1 MESWNAPSID
11 LDLMYAFTSG
21 RLLDFG
27 PIGSKAVR
35 PLLEWSLQAIRPPSP
50 NGANGE
56 MDEAAPSANGD
67 YGHDSLGRFAMGNKG
82 VPGNPFA
89 RRVGRLRRRLPT
101 AHLTRPVLAAQSEA
115 RARLAT
121 SERPAPVERRRRTA

>member
-11 LDLMYAFTSG
+11 SNLMYAFTSG

-35 PLLEWSLQAIRPPSP
+35 PLPEWSLRAIRSPSL

-56 MDEAAPSANGD
+56 QNDAAPSANGD
-67 YGHDSLGRFAMGNKG
+67 YGHDSRGRFAKGNKG
-82 VPGNPFA
+82 GSGNPFA

-101 AHLTRPVLAAQSEA
+101 AHLTRPA
-115 RARLAT
+115 
-121 SERPAPVERRRRTA
+121 